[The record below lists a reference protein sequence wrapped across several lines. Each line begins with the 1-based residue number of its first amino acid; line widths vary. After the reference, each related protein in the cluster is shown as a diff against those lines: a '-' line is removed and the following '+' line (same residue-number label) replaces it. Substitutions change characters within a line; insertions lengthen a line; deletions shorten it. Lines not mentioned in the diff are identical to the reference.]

1 MSYPEYRRWK
11 TARFCLAVIMVASAG
26 TVMALESDR
35 QQPLEVY
42 ADTTDGTL
50 GDGIAILRGSVEISQ
65 GSLQVKADV
74 AEVEKAEGRVRMVIL
89 TGNPVHL
96 QQEIEEQG
104 LVTAEAQKIEYE
116 VATGIITLTGDA
128 DVLHPQYHIKG
139 ELLKYDMK
147 LEHFQ
152 GSGGDGNG
160 RIRIQLDPEVV
171 PEVNNLNDSPAE
183 QPATADAE
191 TGEPQANDSDSS
203 DAES

>member
-1 MSYPEYRRWK
+1 MCGPTMNYLENHHRP
-11 TARFCLAVIMVASAG
+11 ACQVCLALILLLFVSTAW
-26 TVMALESDR
+26 TLESDR

-50 GDGIAILRGSVEISQ
+50 GDGMAILKGSVEISQ

-74 AEVEKAEGRVRMVIL
+74 AEVEKAEGRVRKVIL
-89 TGNPVHL
+89 TGNPVQL

-116 VATGIITLTGDA
+116 VATGIITLTGAA
-128 DVLHPQYHIKG
+128 DVNHPQYHIKG

-160 RIRIQLDPEVV
+160 RIRIQLDPEVM
-171 PEVNNLNDSPAE
+171 PEIKPGEEPPANPSLD
-183 QPATADAE
+183 QTDAQ
-191 TGEPQANDSDSS
+191 G
-203 DAES
+203 